1 MTELLS
7 AADVRR
13 MLDEAPMSGYQ
24 MRALAILV
32 MLSML
37 DGYDVVSISLA
48 GPVVADALGIG
59 KTALGAVFSSGL
71 LGMAFGSLV
80 LAPLADAWGRR
91 AAILGALLL
100 MMIGGIWCALVGS
113 GWELAASRAV
123 IGLGIGTLIAVT
135 TPLAGEFANARRRA
149 FAIAV
154 TTMAFPLGAM
164 VGGLLAAVLIRN
176 LGWQS
181 VFALKSALA
190 AALLPVVFLWLPESP
205 SFLLSSKKGR
215 SLEKLS
221 DFLARCGHG
230 PVSISRDESDVAPR
244 RGYADLFAP
253 GQISIT
259 LQLVAANALFA
270 MVGYFWGSWLPHMI
284 VDAGYT
290 VSTASIAS
298 AINQLSGVIGGLLL
312 GFATKWIRLR
322 YLSVA
327 ALVGTGAALILFGL
341 VPSYLPLLI
350 LAGAFCAFCLHGG
363 IAGLYATIA
372 TSFQEHVR
380 ASGTGLAIG
389 VGRITSSI
397 SPLFAG
403 WMFATGFE
411 RPSVSAAFA
420 AVAVLSGL
428 ILLKPLR
435 SSRRSELA
443 EAEVTDRL

>member
-1 MTELLS
+1 MTETLD
-7 AADVRR
+7 AAEVQR
-13 MLDEAPMSGYQ
+13 MLDDAPMSRFQ
-24 MRALAILV
+24 IRALAILV

-48 GPVVADALGIG
+48 GPVVAEALGIG

-71 LGMAFGSLV
+71 LGMALGSLV

-113 GWELAASRAV
+113 GWELAAARAV

-181 VFALKSALA
+181 VFALKSVIA
-190 AALLPVVFLWLPESP
+190 AVLVPVVFIWLPESP
-205 SFLLSSKKGR
+205 SFLLSSKKGDA
-215 SLEKLS
+215 LEKLS
-221 DFLARCGHG
+221 GFLVRCGHKS
-230 PVSISRDESDVAPR
+230 VSILQDESNTALK

-290 VSTASIAS
+290 VFTASIAS

-312 GFATKWIRLR
+312 GFATKWIKLR
-322 YLSVA
+322 YLSAA
-327 ALVGTGAALILFGL
+327 ALVGTGVALVLFGIA
-341 VPSYLPLLI
+341 PSYLPLLI
-350 LAGAFCAFCLHGG
+350 LSGAFCAFCLHGG
-363 IAGLYATIA
+363 IAGLYATIG

-389 VGRITSSI
+389 VGRITSSV

-403 WMFATGFE
+403 WMFASGFE

-420 AVAVLSGL
+420 VVAVLSGL

-435 SSRRSELA
+435 SAKRSELPGA
-443 EAEVTDRL
+443 Q

>member
-1 MTELLS
+1 MSESLS

-13 MLDEAPMSGYQ
+13 MLDEAPMSRFQ
-24 MRALAILV
+24 IRALAVLV

-48 GPVVADALGIG
+48 GPVVAEALGIG

-71 LGMAFGSLV
+71 IGMAFGSLL

-91 AAILGALLL
+91 AAILGALVL
-100 MMIGGIWCALVGS
+100 MMIGGIWCALVRS
-113 GWELAASRAV
+113 GWELAAARAV

-149 FAIAV
+149 FAVAV

-181 VFALKSALA
+181 VFALKSVVA
-190 AALLPVVFLWLPESP
+190 AVMLPVVFIWLPESP
-205 SFLLSSKKGR
+205 SFLLSSKKAG
-215 SLEKLS
+215 SLEQLS
-221 DFLARCGHG
+221 GFLRWCGHG
-230 PVSISRDESDVAPR
+230 TVSISTAPADAAPR
-244 RGYADLFAP
+244 RGYTDLFAP
-253 GQISIT
+253 DQLGIT

-312 GFATKWIRLR
+312 GFATKWIKLR

-327 ALVGTGAALILFGL
+327 ALVGTGFALVLFGIA
-341 VPSYLPLLI
+341 PSYLPLLI
-350 LAGAFCAFCLHGG
+350 VSGAFCAFCLHGG

-389 VGRITSSI
+389 VGRITSSV

-428 ILLKPLR
+428 ILLIPLR
-435 SSRRSELA
+435 SRSQSEPA
-443 EAEVTDRL
+443 GTQRAADQ